1 LSPSPLEKDENLLKT
16 IGYFW
21 SDAVN
26 CFSCGHGPMTL
37 TVTDVVM
44 IISQDIESLNPSA
57 FNMHELPYKFSSK
70 TYNTSWGAYMSQHA
84 KTKGT
89 LSEMEHIAFLN
100 LWLEHFMFC
109 GPSLAPIK
117 SYISL
122 AHDLAEG
129 TIGLGKLL

>member
-1 LSPSPLEKDENLLKT
+1 
-16 IGYFW
+16 
-21 SDAVN
+21 
-26 CFSCGHGPMTL
+26 
-37 TVTDVVM
+37 
-44 IISQDIESLNPSA
+44 
-57 FNMHELPYKFSSK
+57 
-70 TYNTSWGAYMSQHA
+70 MSQHA

-89 LSEMEHIAFLN
+89 LSEKEHMAFLN

-122 AHDLAEG
+122 AHDLAKG